1 MTARGKA
8 NQTLRDRHM
17 TPSTTGPQ
25 MGAPAQ
31 PQHATQQ
38 GGSAGAT
45 QHQQAQQPGPVRQPG
60 AATFTDWASI

>member
-1 MTARGKA
+1 
-8 NQTLRDRHM
+8 M

-25 MGAPAQ
+25 MGAPAH
-31 PQHATQQ
+31 PQHASQQ

-45 QHQQAQQPGPVRQPG
+45 RQQQGQQQQAQQQLAQQPGPVRQPG

>member
-1 MTARGKA
+1 
-8 NQTLRDRHM
+8 M

-31 PQHATQQ
+31 PQHAPQQ

-45 QHQQAQQPGPVRQPG
+45 QHQQAQQPGPLRQPG

>member
-1 MTARGKA
+1 
-8 NQTLRDRHM
+8 M

-31 PQHATQQ
+31 PQHASQQGGSAGATQHQQ

-45 QHQQAQQPGPVRQPG
+45 QHQQAQQAGPVRQPG